1 MLKQSEYNF
10 NKLTIHLRYSVLRFN
25 YQQSIHC
32 TYIPIRNILNLVLR
46 FHKQLLL
53 YIVIVHA
60 VGAKRFPLLMI
71 QLSIVTHNELR
82 RSAPKSFDEVWVQ
95 DNTAARPGLA
105 YRTRRKTSV

>member
-32 TYIPIRNILNLVLR
+32 TYIPIRDILNLVLR

-60 VGAKRFPLLMI
+60 AGAKRFPLLMI
-71 QLSIVTHNELR
+71 QLSIVTHSELST
-82 RSAPKSFDEVWVQ
+82 RSGFKTKLQ
-95 DNTAARPGLA
+95 ARPGLA

>member
-10 NKLTIHLRYSVLRFN
+10 NKLTIHFRYSVLRFN

-53 YIVIVHA
+53 YS
-60 VGAKRFPLLMI
+60 GA
-71 QLSIVTHNELR
+71 
-82 RSAPKSFDEVWVQ
+82 SAP
-95 DNTAARPGLA
+95 ARQRSSIA
-105 YRTRRKTSV
+105 KEIW